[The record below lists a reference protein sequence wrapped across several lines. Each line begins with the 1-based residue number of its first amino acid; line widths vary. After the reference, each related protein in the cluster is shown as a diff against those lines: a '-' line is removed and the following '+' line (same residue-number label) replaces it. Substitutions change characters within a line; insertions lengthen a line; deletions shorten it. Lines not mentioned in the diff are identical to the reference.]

1 MFNIFEISP
10 KKELPVLEKPVV
22 KQPTPFK
29 KKASAPSI
37 KADALKTIEKLL
49 GDLQNVNNPKV
60 DSLRKLFV
68 SLENGSDLASVM
80 AFYKEPIKAKKKKKL
95 ISGKFY

>member
-1 MFNIFEISP
+1 MFNIFNIAPE
-10 KKELPVLEKPVV
+10 KKTVLESVVV
-22 KQPTPFK
+22 KQPIKRKP
-29 KKASAPSI
+29 APSA

-60 DSLRKLFV
+60 DSLRKLFI
-68 SLENGSDLASVM
+68 SLENGSDMTSVM
-80 AFYKEPIKAKKKKKL
+80 AFYKEPIKAKKKKKKL